1 LRLGWARH
9 QLDAGRKVWP
19 SPEILTWDGWIAD
32 QWRRAVLRGAAPTQ
46 QLLSPS
52 QEDALWEQVLDEL
65 AAEGPSLAAH
75 AGGLIRAAA
84 RATQSLLELSRS
96 AMSEEEQLLARAL
109 AEVQRRCMARGLFA
123 PRLATPAMLQFL
135 RDIEPPAIAG
145 EPRLS
150 ALQEALHQQH
160 WRDTRLLLQDS
171 TAPAAHP
178 QLRSFASLE
187 AELAA
192 CARWCLDRLHADG
205 GARLLVISACGEPS
219 LAIQGELLWRQL
231 SGGADDSG
239 GSRPRMLA
247 VEGGAPLHHLGLIG
261 DALLALEF
269 LDTAVD
275 TERLYALLR
284 SPYFDFGS
292 QQDLWG
298 LQGCFER
305 WGLAR
310 WSGQS
315 LREAL
320 GSVAER
326 QPAAVRLLAWLETL
340 RATAMPGAKRATT
353 QWALTFSEALAAAG
367 FSLRPG
373 LDSSEQQRFERWTA
387 LLDEFAALDAV
398 LAPLSAAA
406 AVDRLRRLAA
416 ESRHQVASGDAAI
429 TLSSA
434 LADPVVGYD
443 GIWVL
448 GLTESRWP
456 APPRPD
462 AYVALREQRSQH
474 WVEASVTERRA
485 QAQWA
490 LARWRQRTADL
501 VLSYAEREGDL
512 HHRPT
517 ALPGVPA
524 AGWIPSEAPPPPP
537 ARGLAAAAS
546 DQQFPVLPAAAL
558 EQPLQGGE
566 KRLSVQQA
574 CPFRAQAQWRLKA
587 RAPDPLSDGLTAALR
602 GTLLHLLLQ
611 GLWGELRDQA
621 SLLSLTPAAEQDLFD
636 RHWRAVVEGNA
647 IDSAR
652 WWAPALRER
661 ERRRTFDIMAEVLR
675 LERARP
681 PFAVQSRELKLQWP
695 PEGARLNLRIDR
707 VDHAR
712 DGSAI
717 LIDYKSGAA
726 GRMKLHEDEL
736 QPLQLALYV
745 AALAA
750 RGERVSAAMLF
761 SLKPGD
767 EGFAGVASMAA
778 ADGLKQVEDLRE
790 RAVLWQQQL
799 LQLIADHVAGDGT
812 LAREHDACRHCHLP
826 ALCRR
831 AAVEDIED
839 ADE

>member
-1 LRLGWARH
+1 M
-9 QLDAGRKVWP
+9 
-19 SPEILTWDGWIAD
+19 
-32 QWRRAVLRGAAPTQ
+32 LRGAAPAQ
-46 QLLSPS
+46 QLLAPS
-52 QEDALWEQVLDEL
+52 QENALWEEVLEEFAGD
-65 AAEGPSLAAH
+65 GPSLAAH
-75 AGGLIRAAA
+75 SQGLIRAAG
-84 RATQSLLELSRS
+84 RATQSLLVLSRS
-96 AMSEEEQLLARAL
+96 ALSEEEQLLARAA
-109 AEVQRRCMARGLFA
+109 AEVRRRCLARGLFA
-123 PRLATPAMLQFL
+123 PRLAMLETLQFL
-135 RDIEPPAIAG
+135 RDVEPPAIAG
-145 EPRLS
+145 EPRLT
-150 ALQEALHQQH
+150 ALQEALRQQC
-160 WRDTRLLLQDS
+160 WQGTTVLLHEPTPG
-171 TAPAAHP
+171 TAP
-178 QLRSFASLE
+178 QLRRFPNLE

-192 CARWCLDRLHADG
+192 CAQWCLARLHADS

-231 SGGADDSG
+231 AGTGGDSPD
-239 GSRPRMLA
+239 SRQRLLA
-247 VEGGAPLHHLGLIG
+247 VEGGAPLHHLALIG

-269 LDTAVD
+269 LDNAID

-292 QQDLWG
+292 QAELLG

-310 WSGQS
+310 WSSQS

-320 GSVAER
+320 ASVSAR
-326 QPAAVRLLAWLETL
+326 QPAALRLLAWLETL
-340 RATAMPGAKRATT
+340 HAMAGPAAKRGAT
-353 QWALTFSEALAAAG
+353 QWALSFSEALAAAG
-367 FSLRPG
+367 FSLRAG

-398 LAPLSAAA
+398 LAPLSVAA
-406 AVDRLRRLAA
+406 AVNRLRRLAA
-416 ESRHQVASGDAAI
+416 EGRHQVASGDAAI

-434 LADPVVGYD
+434 LSDPVIGYD

-448 GLTESRWP
+448 GLAESRWP

-462 AYVALREQRSQH
+462 SYVALREQREQH
-474 WVEASVTERRA
+474 WAEASVTERRA

-490 LARWRQRTADL
+490 LARWQQRTPEL
-501 VLSYAEREGDL
+501 VLSYPEREGDL

-524 AGWIPSEAPPPPP
+524 ADWAHTEVAVPTP
-537 ARGLAAAAS
+537 AVGLALPAN
-546 DQQFPVLPAAAL
+546 DQQFPELTAASL
-558 EQPLQGGE
+558 QEPLQGGE
-566 KRLSVQQA
+566 KRLSIQQV
-574 CPFRAQAQWRLKA
+574 CPFRAQAQWRL
-587 RAPDPLSDGLTAALR
+587 RAEASDALSDGLTAALR

-611 GLWGELRDQA
+611 GIWGELRDQ
-621 SLLSLTPAAEQDLFD
+621 SRLLALSAGAEQALLEK
-636 RHWRAVVEGNA
+636 HWRAVVEGKA

-652 WWAPALRER
+652 WWSPALRER
-661 ERRRTFDIMAEVLR
+661 ERRRTFDILAAVLR
-675 LERARP
+675 LERERA
-681 PFAVQSRELKLQWP
+681 PFTVQSRELKLQWP
-695 PEGARLNLRIDR
+695 DGGARLNLRIDR
-707 VDHAR
+707 VDHAA

-736 QPLQLALYV
+736 EPLQLALYV

-750 RGERVSAAMLF
+750 RGESVSAAMLF

-767 EGFAGVASMAA
+767 EGFAGIASSTTGIE
-778 ADGLKQVEDLRE
+778 GLKPVEDLRE
-790 RAVLWQQQL
+790 RAAHWQQQL
-799 LQLIADHVAGDGT
+799 LQLLAEHVAGDGT
-812 LAREHDACRHCHLP
+812 LARDQKACRHCHLP